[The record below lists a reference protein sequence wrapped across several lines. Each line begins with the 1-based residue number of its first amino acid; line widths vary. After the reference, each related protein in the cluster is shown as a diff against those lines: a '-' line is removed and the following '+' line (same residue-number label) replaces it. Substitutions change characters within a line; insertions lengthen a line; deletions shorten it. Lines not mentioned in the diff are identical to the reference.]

1 VSEREVVT
9 AAFREAAAL
18 HERLSASLAEGIV
31 TAAGAIRQA
40 LLGGRTVLVFGNG
53 GSATDAQHLAA
64 ELVGRFVK
72 VRPGMAAIA
81 LTADAAIITAVAND
95 FGYDL
100 VFARQIEALGKRGDV
115 AIGITTSG
123 ASRNVNLALER
134 ARAIGMTTI
143 GLTGGDGGQTG
154 ALVDVHVNV
163 PSAVVARVQEVQ
175 RTVLHVMCELVERD
189 LGK

>member
-18 HERLSASLAEGIV
+18 HERLSTSLAEGIV
-31 TAAGAIRQA
+31 AAAGAIRQA

-53 GSATDAQHLAA
+53 DSATDAQHLAA

-72 VRPGMAAIA
+72 ARPGMAAIA

-154 ALVDVHVNV
+154 ALADVHVNV

-175 RTVLHVMCELVERD
+175 RTVLHVLCELVERD
-189 LGK
+189 L